1 MTQVTLSKPQISV
14 AGRDGANYQG
24 VGCPHPAANIQEGK
38 SIEGRIKAVAMNQN
52 QCTGDFVLDVGSG
65 LGVDSFIAAAATG
78 EEVPWSKWYQSWISM
93 VLLAGGNGGGFGH
106 LSWGSASCYC

>member
-1 MTQVTLSKPQISV
+1 MTLSNSQISV

-38 SIEGRIKAVAMNQN
+38 SIVGKTLAVNLN
-52 QCTGDFVLDVGSG
+52 QCAGDFVLDVGSG

-78 EEVPWSKWYQSWISM
+78 EEV
-93 VLLAGGNGGGFGH
+93 H
-106 LSWGSASCYC
+106 